1 MDGGWLGGAI
11 EQISGRLILFDIVEN
26 SKRPINMTNNTLS
39 GINDGKDLSSR
50 EIWPDITR
58 ILATFAVIL
67 HHAAAAGFY
76 GRLAAN
82 SSHFQACNFYN
93 YIARFCVPLFV
104 MLSGM
109 FLLDPKHEYPLK
121 KLYFKKILRLMSAFV
136 IWSIFYV
143 CVNNSHVRP
152 LPSCYELL
160 CQLVRGQFHLWFIF
174 MISGL
179 YMATPIL
186 RLIAKDEKMLSYA
199 IILGFIFVFLY
210 NPTLEN
216 PKLGTITQLIVNRL
230 GVNCVVGG
238 YVTYFLLGYW
248 LSTHDLDRKKRMVI
262 YILGMTILLAATIF
276 NGVYSIYR
284 NTPGEY
290 VLDNL
295 WADTFFATLAVFVFC
310 QYTFKEKRFSPW
322 MCKAISKMAELSF
335 GIYLIHVFIL
345 DHLKWIGLPHF
356 FIHPLFSVPIMSILT
371 FVLSFCAVFVISKIP
386 FLNKY
391 VI

>member
-1 MDGGWLGGAI
+1 
-11 EQISGRLILFDIVEN
+11 
-26 SKRPINMTNNTLS
+26 MTNNTLS
-39 GINDGKDLSSR
+39 GINDGDKVPSR
-50 EIWPDITR
+50 EIWADITR
-58 ILATFAVIL
+58 ILATFSVIVL
-67 HHAAAAGFY
+67 HSAAAGFY

-82 SSHFQACNFYN
+82 SSHFQVCNFYN
-93 YIARFCVPLFV
+93 SVTRFSVPVFV

-109 FLLDPKHEYPLK
+109 FLLNPQNEYSLK

-136 IWSIFYV
+136 IWSMFYV

-179 YMATPIL
+179 YMVTPIL
-186 RLIAKDEKMLSYA
+186 RLIAKDEKMLFYS

-216 PKLGTITQLIVNRL
+216 SKLGTITQLIVDRL
-230 GVNCVVGG
+230 GVNRVVGG

-248 LSTHDLDRKKRMVI
+248 LSIHNLDQKKRIVI
-262 YILGMTILLAATIF
+262 YILGMTILLGSTIF
-276 NGVYSIYR
+276 NGVYSAYL
-284 NTPGEY
+284 NSPGEY

-295 WADTFFATLAVFVFC
+295 WADTFFAALAVFVFC
-310 QYTFKEKRFSPW
+310 KYTFKEKSFSPW
-322 MCKAISKMAELSF
+322 MCKAISKTAEFSF

-371 FVLSFCAVFVISKIP
+371 FVLSFCAVYVISKIP
-386 FLNKY
+386 FFNKY

>member
-1 MDGGWLGGAI
+1 
-11 EQISGRLILFDIVEN
+11 
-26 SKRPINMTNNTLS
+26 MTNNTLS
-39 GINDGKDLSSR
+39 GINDGDNVPSR
-50 EIWPDITR
+50 EIWADITR
-58 ILATFAVIL
+58 ILAIFSVIVL
-67 HHAAAAGFY
+67 HSAAAGFY

-82 SSHFQACNFYN
+82 SSHFQVCNFYN
-93 YIARFCVPLFV
+93 SVTRFSVPVFV

-109 FLLDPKHEYPLK
+109 FLLNPQNEYSLK

-136 IWSIFYV
+136 IWSMFYV

-179 YMATPIL
+179 YMVTPIL
-186 RLIAKDEKMLSYA
+186 RLIAKDEKMLFYS

-216 PKLGTITQLIVNRL
+216 SKLGTITQLIVDRL
-230 GVNCVVGG
+230 GVNRVVGG

-248 LSTHDLDRKKRMVI
+248 LSIHNLDQKKRIVI
-262 YILGMTILLAATIF
+262 YILGMTILLGSTIF
-276 NGVYSIYR
+276 NGVYSAYL
-284 NTPGEY
+284 NSPGEY

-295 WADTFFATLAVFVFC
+295 WADTFFAALAVFVFC
-310 QYTFKEKRFSPW
+310 KYTFKEKSFSPW
-322 MCKAISKMAELSF
+322 MCKAISKTAEFSF

-371 FVLSFCAVFVISKIP
+371 FVLSFCAVYVISKIP
-386 FLNKY
+386 FFNKY